1 MKGNEV
7 DTFSKAPDWISLLLV
22 RWKLNKI
29 QGAQTKN
36 LTQSSST
43 FIRILRP
50 ITEVKKN
57 PLINEYENII
67 AYSEESEQEWG
78 VGN

>member
-67 AYSEESEQEWG
+67 AYWEESEQKWG
-78 VGN
+78 VDN

>member
-43 FIRILRP
+43 FIRILGP

-67 AYSEESEQEWG
+67 AYWEESEQKWG
-78 VGN
+78 VDN